1 MTNSRRK
8 GHNFER
14 LIVKMINDFITAK
27 GGTKLVS
34 RNLDQTQYKGQA
46 DIYWDNF
53 AIECKRYGN
62 SATNM
67 YKQAWW
73 EQVLVA
79 AKDKYIPILIY
90 KFDRREIYCV
100 VPAWLVSDNVPVNNH
115 VTYMCSLRT
124 LCKDYKDI
132 LKKASVFNK

>member
-14 LIVKMINDFITAK
+14 HIVKLINDYIK
-27 GGTKLVS
+27 KQGGTDLVK

-53 AIECKRYGN
+53 AIECKRYGQT
-62 SATNM
+62 STNM
-67 YKQAWW
+67 YKQAC
-73 EQVLVA
+73 
-79 AKDKYIPILIY
+79 
-90 KFDRREIYCV
+90 RE
-100 VPAWLVSDNVPVNNH
+100 NVPVNNQ

-124 LCKDYKDI
+124 LCKEHKQI

>member
-14 LIVKMINDFITAK
+14 HIVKLINDYIK
-27 GGTKLVS
+27 KQGGTELVK

-53 AIECKRYGN
+53 AIECKRYGQT
-62 SATNM
+62 STNM

-79 AKDKYIPILIY
+79 AKDKYIPILVY
-90 KFDRREIYCV
+90 KFDRHDIYCN
-100 VPAWLVSDNVPVNNH
+100 VPAWLISDNVPVNNQ
-115 VTYMCSLRT
+115 VTYMCSLRA
-124 LCKDYKDI
+124 LCKEHKQI